1 MNQQTKRGELAAL
14 IRAAYA
20 GTPIAPIR
28 PRLAELDVDG
38 AYAIQQENTAH
49 WEAEGRRLIG
59 SKIGLT
65 SRAVQKQLGVNRPDF
80 GVLFADMI
88 VAEDEPVAAGRVLQP
103 KIEAE
108 VAFLLDRDVDVE
120 APTVADVLRAVA
132 YAMPALE
139 IVGSRITNWDIGIV
153 DTVADNAS
161 SGLFVLGGP
170 VRRLDG
176 LDLRALQMQMT
187 RREEVVSKGTVPHA
201 LATLSTRWRGWP
213 ANWLAVSVDCAPAT
227 SCSPER
233 SAPWCRSIRATP
245 SRRTSRVSARCP
257 PNSRSEKVAEA
268 DKVEKEPHMKLVRFG
283 NPGAEKPGL
292 IDEQGGLRDLSSV
305 IADITPDN
313 LSRSML
319 EKLAAI
325 SPPMLPSVAGARLG
339 VPLAGVGKFVAIG
352 SIMPITPRRRISR
365 CRPSRSSFRKRSPRS
380 AVRTIPS
387 SCRGAPGNRIGKS
400 SSAS

>member
-38 AYAIQQENTAH
+38 AYAIQQENAAH

-65 SRAVQKQLGVNRPDF
+65 SRAVQKQLGVDRPDF

-108 VAFLLDRDVDVE
+108 VAFLLDRDVDVV

-139 IVGSRITNWDIGIV
+139 IVGSRITNWDVGIV

-187 RREEVVSKGTVPHA
+187 RREEVVSKGTGAACLGNPLNAMASASSRDTPVSLRHPA
-201 LATLSTRWRGWP
+201 LSETDL
-213 ANWLAVSVDCAPAT
+213 
-227 SCSPER
+227 
-233 SAPWCRSIRATP
+233 
-245 SRRTSRVSARCP
+245 RRT
-257 PNSRSEKVAEA
+257 
-268 DKVEKEPHMKLVRFG
+268 L
-283 NPGAEKPGL
+283 
-292 IDEQGGLRDLSSV
+292 
-305 IADITPDN
+305 
-313 LSRSML
+313 
-319 EKLAAI
+319 
-325 SPPMLPSVAGARLG
+325 
-339 VPLAGVGKFVAIG
+339 
-352 SIMPITPRRRISR
+352 
-365 CRPSRSSFRKRSPRS
+365 
-380 AVRTIPS
+380 
-387 SCRGAPGNRIGKS
+387 
-400 SSAS
+400 

>member
-1 MNQQTKRGELAAL
+1 MSQQNKHSELAAK

-20 GTPIAPIR
+20 GTPIEAIR
-28 PRLAELDVDG
+28 PQLADLDVDA

-49 WEAEGRRLIG
+49 WEAEGRRLVG

-65 SRAVQKQLGVNRPDF
+65 SRAVQKQLGVDRPDF

-88 VAEDEPVAAGRVLQP
+88 VAEDEPVAAERVLQP

-139 IVGSRITNWDIGIV
+139 IVGSRISNWDIGIV

-187 RREEVVSKGTVPHA
+187 RREEVVSKGTGAACLGNPLNA
-201 LATLSTRWRGWP
+201 MA
-213 ANWLAVSVDCAPAT
+213 WLAGELARRRRPL
-227 SCSPER
+227 
-233 SAPWCRSIRATP
+233 RAGDVVLSGALGPMVPVNPGDAFEANIAGLGT
-245 SRRTSRVSARCP
+245 VSARF
-257 PNSRSEKVAEA
+257 A
-268 DKVEKEPHMKLVRFG
+268 
-283 NPGAEKPGL
+283 
-292 IDEQGGLRDLSSV
+292 
-305 IADITPDN
+305 
-313 LSRSML
+313 
-319 EKLAAI
+319 
-325 SPPMLPSVAGARLG
+325 
-339 VPLAGVGKFVAIG
+339 
-352 SIMPITPRRRISR
+352 
-365 CRPSRSSFRKRSPRS
+365 
-380 AVRTIPS
+380 
-387 SCRGAPGNRIGKS
+387 
-400 SSAS
+400 

>member
-1 MNQQTKRGELAAL
+1 MNQQTKHGELAAR

-28 PRLAELDVDG
+28 PQLAELDVDA

-49 WEAEGRRLIG
+49 WQAEGRRLVG

-65 SRAVQKQLGVNRPDF
+65 SRAVQKQLGVDRPDF
-80 GVLFADMI
+80 GVLFADMM

-170 VRRLDG
+170 GPSPGRPGPPRPADADDEEGRGRLEGDGRRMSRQPAQRDG
-176 LDLRALQMQMT
+176 VARWRTGAPQASVARRRRRAL
-187 RREEVVSKGTVPHA
+187 
-201 LATLSTRWRGWP
+201 
-213 ANWLAVSVDCAPAT
+213 
-227 SCSPER
+227 
-233 SAPWCRSIRATP
+233 
-245 SRRTSRVSARCP
+245 
-257 PNSRSEKVAEA
+257 
-268 DKVEKEPHMKLVRFG
+268 
-283 NPGAEKPGL
+283 
-292 IDEQGGLRDLSSV
+292 
-305 IADITPDN
+305 
-313 LSRSML
+313 
-319 EKLAAI
+319 
-325 SPPMLPSVAGARLG
+325 
-339 VPLAGVGKFVAIG
+339 
-352 SIMPITPRRRISR
+352 
-365 CRPSRSSFRKRSPRS
+365 RSPW
-380 AVRTIPS
+380 PN
-387 SCRGAPGNRIGKS
+387 GAG
-400 SSAS
+400 